1 MFKKETEYALRALV
15 YIQRCNGEQ
24 YRPGIAGIASA
35 TGTPQPFIAQI
46 LHKLVRQNV
55 VSSSKGRGGGFFFD
69 PSKPDLSL
77 KNLINLIEGDKIF
90 TGCGFGLKQCD
101 EENPCPLHEHYSAI
115 RNEINS
121 LVTKE
126 TIQSLAGRTKN
137 NSITEN
143 V

>member
-15 YIQRCNGEQ
+15 YIQRLNLNHH
-24 YRPGIAGIASA
+24 RPGIAEIAKETEA
-35 TGTPQPFIAQI
+35 PQPFIAKI
-46 LHKLVRQNV
+46 LNKLVRQNV
-55 VSSSKGRGGGFFFD
+55 LGSIKGKGGGFYFD
-69 PSKPDLSL
+69 PSRSDVSL
-77 KNLINLIEGDKIF
+77 YNLITMIEGDKIF

-101 EENPCPLHEHYSAI
+101 GENSCSLHENYSAI

-126 TIQSLAGRTKN
+126 TIQSLAGRIKN